1 MNTAKQWRHEDMMV
15 IAHEENS
22 YREMLGLCYSVHF
35 SVPCPPSND
44 LLDHV
49 VFYFCCQFYYY
60 KKRCFLLSSPD
71 LIIHFFFLIVFV
83 CLHIYKESKTLDS
96 KNMLFECKERAY
108 VY

>member
-22 YREMLGLCYSVHF
+22 YREILGLCYSVHF

-49 VFYFCCQFYYY
+49 FIFVVNFIIRNVAKRLRLQRVNSFCLFTYIQ
-60 KKRCFLLSSPD
+60 R
-71 LIIHFFFLIVFV
+71 I
-83 CLHIYKESKTLDS
+83 
-96 KNMLFECKERAY
+96 KNSFDI
-108 VY
+108 